1 MNPVKRPGT
10 AHSFVTEFEGSGQIN
25 PNPGTGKDSDLLFD
39 IYLSPEKL
47 RNLSGSDDLQQ
58 VTSLEM
64 CVDTQQTILGDIGAH
79 LPNLVQLKMNN
90 SLMLS
95 VRDLGITLSHLQ
107 VLSLVRCGLADLDGL
122 PSLSSLKELYV
133 AYNNVSDLSQVCMLE
148 QLELVD
154 LEGNDVDDLVQVQY
168 LGLCGKLKTLTLEG
182 NPICTCPHPG
192 APQASEY
199 NYRCAVRKLIPQ
211 LQILDDVPAEDEEPR
226 YSSAMMED
234 WVLLKESIRDTS
246 AITDGVS
253 DCLDLME
260 LGGASVCD
268 LLRPRSAQ
276 HPGTSVGYSSPLS
289 RPGTARPLSSSISS
303 RPSSADSV
311 ADIPNFEAS
320 DLTHGVGRVL
330 FCGNPL
336 HAIRARRQKIKL
348 QGQSSHSTPCTQL
361 GSYIPEHTYDVEET
375 SSQDYT
381 DVFAELR
388 AWRKEHNKRLLAIE
402 RNRQPQVMKIMHGDD
417 NDDDDDDNDDDDDD
431 DDDDDENKDSSNEYD
446 EGAHSLS
453 LISDREEEEKTQ
465 EGPKTDHRD
474 MQSPDSSFQSP
485 SPEMSR
491 LSSLSDHTMAPSPPP
506 RATPP
511 STGKRIAEFRAR
523 RLKISNMG
531 DGMEK
536 LSTETIISDITASR
550 DKNHKILSPGALQ
563 MQPAPPQIPY
573 KPHRPGSCPGITPQ
587 KECCSGTSPSS
598 SEYKPII
605 CSVMPERPTHTRP
618 HTARAALQRPSVL
631 PGKTSGHLD

>member
-1 MNPVKRPGT
+1 MNPVRRPGT

-25 PNPGTGKDSDLLFD
+25 PNPGTAKDSDLLFD

-64 CVDTQQTILGDIGAH
+64 CVDTRQTILGDFGAF

-90 SLMLS
+90 SLILS

-192 APQASEY
+192 ASQVSEY
-199 NYRCAVRKLIPQ
+199 NYRSAVRKLIPQ
-211 LQILDDVPAEDEEPR
+211 LQVLDDVPAEDEEPR
-226 YSSAMMED
+226 YSSTMMED

-246 AITDGVS
+246 GGAS

-268 LLRPRSAQ
+268 LSRPGSAQ
-276 HPGTSVGYSSPLS
+276 CPGTSVGYSSPLS
-289 RPGTARPLSSSISS
+289 RPSTARPLSSSISS
-303 RPSSADSV
+303 RPSSADSD

-336 HAIRARRQKIKL
+336 QAIRARRQKIKL
-348 QGQSSHSTPCTQL
+348 QGPSSHSRPCTQL

-375 SSQDYT
+375 SSQDYS

-388 AWRKEHNKRLLAIE
+388 AWRKEHKKRLLAIE
-402 RNRQPQVMKIMHGDD
+402 RDRQPQVMKIMHG
-417 NDDDDDDNDDDDDD
+417 

-446 EGAHSLS
+446 EGAHGLS
-453 LISDREEEEKTQ
+453 LISDREDEEETQ

-474 MQSPDSSFQSP
+474 TQSPDSSFQSP
-485 SPEMSR
+485 SPEVSR

-506 RATPP
+506 RAIAP
-511 STGKRIAEFRAR
+511 STGKRIAEIRAR
-523 RLKISNMG
+523 RLKISNIG
-531 DGMEK
+531 DGMGK
-536 LSTETIISDITASR
+536 LSTETIISDVTASR
-550 DKNHKILSPGALQ
+550 DKNHKVLSPGALQ
-563 MQPAPPQIPY
+563 MQPAPPLIPY

-587 KECCSGTSPSS
+587 RERCSGTSPSN
-598 SEYKPII
+598 SEHKPII

-618 HTARAALQRPSVL
+618 HTARAALQRPPVL
-631 PGKTSGHLD
+631 PGKASGHLD

>member
-64 CVDTQQTILGDIGAH
+64 CVDTQQTILGDI
-79 LPNLVQLKMNN
+79 
-90 SLMLS
+90 
-95 VRDLGITLSHLQ
+95 
-107 VLSLVRCGLADLDGL
+107 VLLAFMAIRSQFFIFSNHFILVR
-122 PSLSSLKELYV
+122 ELYV

-192 APQASEY
+192 APQS
-199 NYRCAVRKLIPQ
+199 VKIPFDPH
-211 LQILDDVPAEDEEPR
+211 LQYSSAEDEEPR

-417 NDDDDDDNDDDDDD
+417 N
-431 DDDDDENKDSSNEYD
+431 
-446 EGAHSLS
+446 G
-453 LISDREEEEKTQ
+453 
-465 EGPKTDHRD
+465 
-474 MQSPDSSFQSP
+474 
-485 SPEMSR
+485 
-491 LSSLSDHTMAPSPPP
+491 
-506 RATPP
+506 
-511 STGKRIAEFRAR
+511 
-523 RLKISNMG
+523 
-531 DGMEK
+531 
-536 LSTETIISDITASR
+536 
-550 DKNHKILSPGALQ
+550 
-563 MQPAPPQIPY
+563 
-573 KPHRPGSCPGITPQ
+573 
-587 KECCSGTSPSS
+587 
-598 SEYKPII
+598 
-605 CSVMPERPTHTRP
+605 
-618 HTARAALQRPSVL
+618 
-631 PGKTSGHLD
+631 